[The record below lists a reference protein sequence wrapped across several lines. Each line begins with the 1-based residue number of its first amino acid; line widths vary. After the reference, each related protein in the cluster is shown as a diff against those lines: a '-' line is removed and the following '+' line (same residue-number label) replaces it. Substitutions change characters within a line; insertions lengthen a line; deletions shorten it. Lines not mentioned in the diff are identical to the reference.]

1 MCPKTRINYID
12 EVHQASQE
20 ATSVEPSDQKTESF
34 SVISYKDALVSC
46 RIGTST
52 IEFLIDSGSDVNVIG
67 GRDWEQ
73 LKQLPCFTVHAYATA
88 EPMVIQQRF
97 SAKIETVG
105 FSKPSVWANFVVVPE
120 GRRSLLGRRT
130 AGEMKLLKIGTSV
143 NACEE
148 SEPQSPFPKMP
159 GVKVRFCIDKTI
171 PPVRN
176 AYYNVPAAFREAA
189 RKRLQDMEAKDI
201 IEKVSTAPEWISGMS
216 AVAKGK
222 GDFRLVV
229 NMRAANKAIKREYF
243 RLPPINEMK
252 TKLHGARYFSKLDL
266 SNAYYHLEL
275 EKGSRDLT
283 TFLSEY
289 GMYRFKR
296 LMFGV
301 NCAPEIFQ
309 REMTRILKDFP
320 NVIIYIDD
328 ILIFAETLPELR
340 KTVADVMQVLRAN
353 NLTINPEKCEFDQS
367 SVTFLG
373 HKLDEQG
380 FHIDEAKTKLIL
392 EFRRPAT
399 ASELRSF
406 LGLAS
411 FLSPHIRNFADLTR
425 PLWTVAAKNSWEWG
439 APQTT
444 AFEAVK
450 EAIAKC
456 TVTLGYFCEM
466 DRTILYTDASPIALG
481 AVLVQVDSKGTHRII
496 SFASKAL
503 TPTERRYAQNQR
515 EALGAVWGVEHF
527 AYFLLG
533 RHFTLRVDSKG
544 ISFILSRSREDSKR
558 VLTRADGWALR
569 LSPYNYEVE
578 HVKGSDNIA
587 DPPSRLYTGS
597 DGPFDEDCSP
607 WEIARLEANPVR
619 FLTEDEIREATAQ
632 DDILSQVMTAVNSGE
647 WSNQLNRY
655 RLVASDLYV
664 SNGLIVKNGCI
675 VIPKG
680 LREKT
685 LEVAHSGH
693 PLSAK
698 FKSILRERVWWPGM
712 PSDAENWVKACSVCA
727 TNGKPEKP
735 TPMQRTLAP
744 KTVWEAIAVDFNGP
758 YSKFGGIYIFVL
770 VDYRSRYII
779 ARPVKSTSFEYTK
792 LIFDEV
798 FDREGFPQTIKSDN
812 GPPFNGEEY
821 RVYCSKRGI
830 VNKYSTPLFLNK
842 RLSRNGST
850 GGGDAR
856 KKSQKGLP
864 LLKRVNVHHDEE
876 LLNKRDREAKLRGKK
891 TEDSRRSA
899 RKCRVKPGD
908 VVIVERQMRAKG
920 DSRFDSKRY
929 TVIEE
934 TNGSLLLVD
943 EDGSTLKRHVT
954 QTKKYTS
961 GPKIERDRWKEVILT
976 TQ

>member
-1 MCPKTRINYID
+1 M
-12 EVHQASQE
+12 
-20 ATSVEPSDQKTESF
+20 
-34 SVISYKDALVSC
+34 
-46 RIGTST
+46 
-52 IEFLIDSGSDVNVIG
+52 
-67 GRDWEQ
+67 
-73 LKQLPCFTVHAYATA
+73 
-88 EPMVIQQRF
+88 
-97 SAKIETVG
+97 
-105 FSKPSVWANFVVVPE
+105 
-120 GRRSLLGRRT
+120 
-130 AGEMKLLKIGTSV
+130 
-143 NACEE
+143 
-148 SEPQSPFPKMP
+148 
-159 GVKVRFCIDKTI
+159 
-171 PPVRN
+171 
-176 AYYNVPAAFREAA
+176 
-189 RKRLQDMEAKDI
+189 
-201 IEKVSTAPEWISGMS
+201 
-216 AVAKGK
+216 
-222 GDFRLVV
+222 
-229 NMRAANKAIKREYF
+229 
-243 RLPPINEMK
+243 
-252 TKLHGARYFSKLDL
+252 
-266 SNAYYHLEL
+266 
-275 EKGSRDLT
+275 
-283 TFLSEY
+283 
-289 GMYRFKR
+289 
-296 LMFGV
+296 
-301 NCAPEIFQ
+301 
-309 REMTRILKDFP
+309 
-320 NVIIYIDD
+320 
-328 ILIFAETLPELR
+328 
-340 KTVADVMQVLRAN
+340 
-353 NLTINPEKCEFDQS
+353 
-367 SVTFLG
+367 
-373 HKLDEQG
+373 
-380 FHIDEAKTKLIL
+380 
-392 EFRRPAT
+392 
-399 ASELRSF
+399 
-406 LGLAS
+406 
-411 FLSPHIRNFADLTR
+411 
-425 PLWTVAAKNSWEWG
+425 
-439 APQTT
+439 
-444 AFEAVK
+444 
-450 EAIAKC
+450 
-456 TVTLGYFCEM
+456 
-466 DRTILYTDASPIALG
+466 
-481 AVLVQVDSKGTHRII
+481 
-496 SFASKAL
+496 
-503 TPTERRYAQNQR
+503 
-515 EALGAVWGVEHF
+515 
-527 AYFLLG
+527 
-533 RHFTLRVDSKG
+533 RVDSKG

-830 VNKYSTPLFLNK
+830 VNKYSTPLFPQQNGLAETYMKLINK
-842 RLSRNGST
+842 AMATAVST
-850 GGGDAR
+850 GNNYNEELQAAVRAHNAAANSVTRVPPEEVMLGR
-856 KKSQKGLP
+856 KVRRGLP

-954 QTKKYTS
+954 QTKKVHEWTKNRKRSLEGGNTDYAMTS
-961 GPKIERDRWKEVILT
+961 SSSERPKRETKKPSYLGDYVRMVE
-976 TQ
+976 Q